1 MPNVAKQYPL
11 LASESAVGCGTSLRD
26 DSGRLGIPRG
36 EDGLAGF
43 SDIDVY
49 SLVDA
54 DSEEARTFTT
64 YLGYWVCLAEH
75 LQECYGSDYA
85 PALLS
90 ELHRQPSFRKLTGQG
105 KPVNPDAVRSL
116 LLNGWTS
123 ELRLHLIDLDDTR
136 RLTLANHGAP
146 IDAYYATSRHAT
158 AWLCVRDGTA
168 PETHSGLL
176 KAISAQITGSRLYP
190 APWSL
195 HCSALYPQLS
205 YKGFP
210 SAPHACSNLA
220 ATADRY
226 DRAAMLL
233 RTTRKR
239 GVEKKVEEEKRKR
252 KLSRAPVGEKQV
264 QDGKLAATTVFDFAW
279 RMRARSNYGD
289 PAMFYVGSLRHAR
302 AHTYANAVRTWTNAT
317 MFLFE
322 AFIAQRARAVLE
334 ETAVHFMS
342 RDHSELAE
350 VLIIPR
356 LRLLGLLARP
366 RSVSYRH
373 ADDFAAFR

>member
-1 MPNVAKQYPL
+1 
-11 LASESAVGCGTSLRD
+11 
-26 DSGRLGIPRG
+26 
-36 EDGLAGF
+36 LAGF

-75 LQECYGSDYA
+75 VQECYGSDYA
-85 PALLS
+85 PELLA
-90 ELHRQPSFRKLTGQG
+90 ELHRQPAFRKLAGQG
-105 KPVNPDAVRSL
+105 KPAHPDNIRGL

-123 ELRLHLIDLDDTR
+123 ELRLNLIDLDDTK
-136 RLTLANHGAP
+136 RLTLSNHGAP

-158 AWLCVRDGTA
+158 AWLCLRDGGA
-168 PETHSGLL
+168 PETHRGLL
-176 KAISAQITGSRLYP
+176 NAISAQVTGSRLYP
-190 APWSL
+190 APWRL
-195 HCSALYPQLS
+195 HCSALYPQPG
-205 YKGFP
+205 YKCFP
-210 SAPHACSNLA
+210 STPHACSNLA

-239 GVEKKVEEEKRKR
+239 GVEKKVEEEKQKR
-252 KLSRAPVGEKQV
+252 KLMRAPTGEKQR

-289 PAMFYVGSLRHAR
+289 PAMFYVGSLQHTRAR
-302 AHTYANAVRTWTNAT
+302 TYAAAVRTWTNAT

-322 AFIAQRARAVLE
+322 ALIAQRARAVLE
-334 ETAVHFMS
+334 EAAVHFMS
-342 RDHSELAE
+342 RDRSDLAE

-356 LRLLGLLARP
+356 LRHLGLLARP
-366 RSVSYRH
+366 ASVSDRLT
-373 ADDFAAFR
+373 DDFTPF